1 MNEARKEFES
11 RYEKDDNIDEQ
22 ISERIGGLLNL
33 FETEEHRDKILLDAV
48 TYAKKIRER
57 EAKNEWLHKINSIIN
72 QLKDMNVDS
81 EQMQYILEKVGMDK
95 QMYNQLNN
103 TFK

>member
-1 MNEARKEFES
+1 
-11 RYEKDDNIDEQ
+11 
-22 ISERIGGLLNL
+22 
-33 FETEEHRDKILLDAV
+33 
-48 TYAKKIRER
+48 
-57 EAKNEWLHKINSIIN
+57 
-72 QLKDMNVDS
+72 MNVDS